1 GHLHSANAKTEEQ
14 VTEFLEA
21 Y

>member
-1 GHLHSANAKTEEQ
+1 HLHSANAKTEEQ